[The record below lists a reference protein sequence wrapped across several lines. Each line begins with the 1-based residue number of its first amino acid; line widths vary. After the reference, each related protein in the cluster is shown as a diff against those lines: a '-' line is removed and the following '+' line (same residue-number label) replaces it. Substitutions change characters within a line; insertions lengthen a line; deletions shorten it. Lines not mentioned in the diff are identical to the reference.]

1 MLKDTV
7 QKMMVAA
14 MKNGD
19 KELKTVLGGIKSAL
33 MNKEIELRGKKEMD
47 EEAEIEVINKLVKQ
61 VKESIDT
68 APADR
73 TETIERLNRE
83 LKVYE
88 QFLPEQMSEAEI
100 NDTIERVLDKLGILH
115 SATAKNKGAIMKELM
130 PLVKGKADGKLVNQ
144 LLARYLI

>member
-7 QKMMVAA
+7 QKMMVEA
-14 MKNGD
+14 MKSGD
-19 KELKTVLGGIKSAL
+19 KELKTTLAGIKSAL

-47 EEAEIEVINKLVKQ
+47 TEAELEVINKLVKQ

-73 TETIERLNRE
+73 VETIEKLKKE

-88 QFLPEQMSEAEI
+88 QFLPEQMSEDEI
-100 NDTIERVLDKLGILH
+100 KDTIEKVLDNLGILS
-115 SATAKNKGAIMKELM
+115 SATPKDKGKIMKELM
-130 PLVKGKADGKLVNQ
+130 PLTKGKADGKLVNS
-144 LLARYLI
+144 LLSEYLK

>member
-7 QKMMVAA
+7 QKMMVDA

-73 TETIERLNRE
+73 VETIERLTRE

-88 QFLPEQMSEAEI
+88 QFLPEQMSEVEI
-100 NDTIERVLDKLGILH
+100 NATIEKVLDKLGILG
-115 SATAKNKGAIMKELM
+115 SATSKNKGAIMKELM

-144 LLARYLI
+144 LLSGYLN